1 MKKEKVFR
9 GGFSD
14 SKNNTIMSTERENK
28 TREEPIMN
36 ENENRCSTT
45 DSVQTLTEALYL
57 LAIAA
62 AMVLSF
68 IQI

>member
-1 MKKEKVFR
+1 
-9 GGFSD
+9 
-14 SKNNTIMSTERENK
+14 
-28 TREEPIMN
+28 MN
-36 ENENRCSTT
+36 ENESRCSTT